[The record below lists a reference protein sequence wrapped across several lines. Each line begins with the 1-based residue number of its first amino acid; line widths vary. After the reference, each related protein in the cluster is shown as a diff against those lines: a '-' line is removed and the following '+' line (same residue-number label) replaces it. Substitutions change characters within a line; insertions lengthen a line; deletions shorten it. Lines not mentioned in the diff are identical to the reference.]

1 MDYKHIQ
8 ELMNE
13 LKGREIPQDILDK
26 MEEEFE
32 IEYAYHSVK
41 LSGNSLTYE
50 QVRAII
56 KAMKKQNGGKE

>member
-8 ELMNE
+8 DLMNE
-13 LKGREIPQDILDK
+13 LKGREIPREILDK

-41 LSGNSLTYE
+41 LSGSSLTYE
-50 QVRAII
+50 QVKAII
-56 KAMKKQNGGKE
+56 KAMKKQNGGNE

>member
-13 LKGREIPQDILDK
+13 LNGRKIPQDILDK

-32 IEYAYHSVK
+32 IEYAYHSAK
-41 LSGNSLTYE
+41 LSGSSLTYE
-50 QVRAII
+50 QVKAII
-56 KAMKKQNGGKE
+56 MALRKQNGGKE